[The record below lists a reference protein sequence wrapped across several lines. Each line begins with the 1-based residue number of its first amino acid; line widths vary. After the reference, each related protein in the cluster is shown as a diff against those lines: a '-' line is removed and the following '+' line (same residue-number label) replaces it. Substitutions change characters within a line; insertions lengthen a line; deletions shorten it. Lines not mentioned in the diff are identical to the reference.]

1 MENFQEGRDFEL
13 VTVTQFEGLI
23 KLNHDYTY
31 VVVKDSADYSSD
43 KNEDKIN
50 RTYYFVIKSN
60 NPKFIKSCLAFA
72 ISRLLPSLISYQA
85 EVYLKE

>member
-13 VTVTQFEGLI
+13 ATVSQFESLM

-31 VVVKDSADYSSD
+31 VVVKDSADYSND
-43 KNEDKIN
+43 KDEDKLN
-50 RTYYFVIKSN
+50 RIYYFVIKNN
-60 NPKFIKSCLAFA
+60 NPKFIKSCLEFA
-72 ISRLLPSLISYQA
+72 ISRLLPSLVSYQA